1 MFCVKC
7 QIWKKAPMMYDLLQ
21 LFCKVCCVFLRMVC
35 FVRESEEVV
44 VTRSM
49 LICNR
54 HKHHKHLLLTLTA
67 HKCNLCSSEAFGNQ
81 TVYNPFSLLL
91 WILLV
96 VQRKSCDEASFSVA
110 RDTCVC
116 GPGHMCVCPGPPLN
130 VGPQMISTICVYDQ
144 VSQFMCCCYQSC
156 DDQVI
161 NH

>member
-7 QIWKKAPMMYDLLQ
+7 QIWKKAPMMYDLLE
-21 LFCKVCCVFLRMVC
+21 LFCQVCCVFLRMVC

-54 HKHHKHLLLTLTA
+54 HKHHKHLLLTLRA

-116 GPGHMCVCPGPPLN
+116 AGPPLN
-130 VGPQMISTICVYDQ
+130 VGPQMISTICVYD
-144 VSQFMCCCYQSC
+144 
-156 DDQVI
+156 
-161 NH
+161 